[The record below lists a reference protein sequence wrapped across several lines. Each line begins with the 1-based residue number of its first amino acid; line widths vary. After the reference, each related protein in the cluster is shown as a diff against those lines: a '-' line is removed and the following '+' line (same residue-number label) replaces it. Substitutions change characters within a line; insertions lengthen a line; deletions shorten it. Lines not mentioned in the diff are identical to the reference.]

1 MDEMEKRAEEF
12 MDAFNKEKDNET
24 KREKEMEGVPD
35 EDGFIKVTRHGKNK
49 GLKRTEETEKR
60 GHEHIRSRKKK
71 NELKDFYTFQYREEK
86 RKNIADLQAKF
97 EEDKKKVK
105 EMKIARKFRPY

>member
-1 MDEMEKRAEEF
+1 
-12 MDAFNKEKDNET
+12 
-24 KREKEMEGVPD
+24 MEGVPD

-71 NELKDFYTFQYREEK
+71 NVSHI
-86 RKNIADLQAKF
+86 NAKTTTLTYF
-97 EEDKKKVK
+97 VVF
-105 EMKIARKFRPY
+105 ARLT